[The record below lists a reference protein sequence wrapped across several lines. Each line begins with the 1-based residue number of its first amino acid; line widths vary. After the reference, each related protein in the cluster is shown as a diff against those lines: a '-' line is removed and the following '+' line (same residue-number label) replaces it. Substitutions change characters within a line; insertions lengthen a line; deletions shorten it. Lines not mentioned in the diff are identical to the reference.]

1 MADIP
6 AFLSLPERSVKPRTR
21 GITHVLDSGLTPVE
35 TRSFMEQ
42 AGHLADIVKVG
53 WGIGYVDRMLRARIG
68 IYREF
73 GCPVCLGGTLLEVTA
88 MQDRVAELR
97 DWALGVGIT
106 HVEVSNGLAALPE
119 GRKHA
124 LVRQLA
130 EDFIVLAETGSKD
143 ESTPVDPA
151 GWAAEMADDLDAGAT
166 WVIAE
171 GRESGTVG
179 LYRSDHGVRDE
190 VVAALLSRIPQDKV
204 IFEAPTKNQQTWFI
218 RQLGADA
225 NLGNV
230 APASVLSLETLRLGL
245 RADTALVADRSAAA
259 PPAAPARSY
268 ALLAPVYS

>member
-1 MADIP
+1 VADIP
-6 AFLSLPERSVKPRTR
+6 AFLSLPERSVKPRA
-21 GITHVLDSGLTPVE
+21 GGVTHVLDSGLTPVE

-42 AGHLADIVKVG
+42 AGHLADIVKIG
-53 WGIGYVDRMLRARIG
+53 WGIGYVDRMLRTRVG

-73 GCPVCLGGTLLEVTA
+73 GCPACLGGTLLEVAA
-88 MQDRVAELR
+88 MQDRVAEMR
-97 DWALGVGIT
+97 DWALSVGIT

-119 GRKHA
+119 DRKHA
-124 LVRQLA
+124 LVRQLSA
-130 EDFIVLAETGSKD
+130 DFIVLAETGSKD

-151 GWAAEMADDLDAGAT
+151 GWAAEMAADLDAGAT

-190 VVAALLSRIPQDKV
+190 VVAALLRRIPQDKV

-230 APASVLSLETLRLGL
+230 APASVLPLETLRLGL
-245 RADTALVADRSAAA
+245 RADTALGADRSAAA
-259 PPAAPARSY
+259 PAVSPHRSY

>member
-6 AFLSLPERSVKPRTR
+6 AFLSLPERSVKPRAR

-53 WGIGYVDRMLRARIG
+53 WGIGYVDRMLGARIG
-68 IYREF
+68 IYSEF
-73 GCPVCLGGTLLEVTA
+73 GCPVCLGGTLLEVAA

-97 DWALGVGIT
+97 NWALGAGIT

-179 LYRSDHGVRDE
+179 LYRSDHGVRDD
-190 VVAALLSRIPQDKV
+190 VVATLLSRIPQDKV

-245 RADTALVADRSAAA
+245 RADTALVADRSAAV